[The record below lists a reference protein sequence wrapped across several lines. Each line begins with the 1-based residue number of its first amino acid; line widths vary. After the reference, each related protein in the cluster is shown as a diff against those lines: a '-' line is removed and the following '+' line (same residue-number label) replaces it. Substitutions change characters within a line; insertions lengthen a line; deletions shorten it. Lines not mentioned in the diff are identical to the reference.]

1 MDVANDLVTRRS
13 PLAEV
18 DDFRAKLAAGMLSQ
32 SRFGGLLAVE
42 EKVDGGGLLEPLPES
57 ALSILSSTLSSTRKR
72 NADGTA
78 STACPSFLLPKYARV
93 YNQGGR
99 VGIYSRAERDVIIQK
114 YVLCAVLCVD
124 GRHTSHSGT
133 SMREKK
139 HVVLATAV
147 FGEEKHLHNRVHI
160 LTH

>member
-1 MDVANDLVTRRS
+1 M
-13 PLAEV
+13 
-18 DDFRAKLAAGMLSQ
+18 
-32 SRFGGLLAVE
+32 E
-42 EKVDGGGLLEPLPES
+42 EKVDGGGLPEPLPES

-114 YVLCAVLCVD
+114 YVLCAVLCVG

-133 SMREKK
+133 STREKQ
-139 HVVLATAV
+139 HVVLAIRRGKTI
-147 FGEEKHLHNRVHI
+147 FIIEYI
-160 LTH
+160 Y